1 MKQAEVKPTGDA
13 GTFPAATSG
22 PEPNAPRDVQW
33 VDEVAALLPEDSRL
47 GWYQNVRPWLRML
60 PPDDEIAHLAYSMG
74 YLALLTRSTPA
85 VMATE
90 RLKMGVM
97 LNRLNDEMTGALKT
111 TADYHEKLNDRLTAL
126 PAEIAQGVNPA
137 ALAAKLVAEIREQF
151 LNCGIPEAGRLLKE
165 QGESFQKLVAA
176 HAHKLM
182 EVQEKLYAC
191 QHRVISVLNDVAST
205 ADSTKKSINK
215 WDREM
220 RKVQWVQIGSAL
232 LIGLL
237 LGALLYWWVIPP
249 QVYLVQQALVNTAA
263 QHAVAASG
271 KTARHT
277 QK

>member
-1 MKQAEVKPTGDA
+1 MKQAEVKSTGEA
-13 GTFPAATSG
+13 GALAAATTG
-22 PEPNAPRDVQW
+22 PAPNALRDLQW
-33 VDEVAALLPEDSRL
+33 VDEIAALLPEDSRL

-74 YLALLTRSTPA
+74 YLALLTRNTPA

-90 RLKMGVM
+90 RSKMGVM

-111 TADYHEKLNDRLTAL
+111 TADYHEKLNNRLTAL
-126 PAEIAQGVNPA
+126 PAEIARGVNPT
-137 ALAAKLVAEIREQF
+137 ALAAKLVAEVREQF

-165 QGESFQKLVAA
+165 QGEIFQKQAAA

-191 QHRVISVLNDVAST
+191 QHRVTLVLDDVVSA
-205 ADSTKKSINK
+205 ADSAKTSINK

-220 RKVQWVQIGSAL
+220 REVQWVQIGSAW
-232 LIGLL
+232 LIGLF
-237 LGALLYWWVIPP
+237 LGALMNCWVAPSQVGPP
-249 QVYLVQQALVNTAA
+249 HQASVETAA
-263 QHAVAASG
+263 QHPVAASG
-271 KTARHT
+271 KTTRHT